1 MSNFNRRQF
10 LGAAGAGVLA
20 VGFSLTGEANAA
32 QLPPAKSVA
41 KDALDSWL
49 TIDKNN
55 RIKVYVGKVDL
66 GTGTKTALSQI
77 AADELDVAFHRI
89 EMIMGDTATTPD
101 QWITGAA
108 ITISQG
114 GSELRIAAANARAA
128 LLQRAA
134 QQWGVPA
141 SELVVND
148 GVIAHEA
155 SRRTATYGS
164 LIGQGFELKVDPKI
178 AVKKHTDY

>member
-20 VGFSLTGEANAA
+20 VGFSLSGEAHAA
-32 QLPPAKSVA
+32 KLAAPKSVA

-55 RIKVYVGKVDL
+55 RITLYVGKVDL

-77 AADELDVAFHRI
+77 AADELDVSFSRI
-89 EMIMGDTATTPD
+89 DMVMGDTATTPD

-114 GSELRIAAANARAA
+114 GSELRIAAANARQA
-128 LLQRAA
+128 LLQRAS
-134 QQWGVPA
+134 QQWGVM
-141 SELVVND
+141 
-148 GVIAHEA
+148 
-155 SRRTATYGS
+155 
-164 LIGQGFELKVDPKI
+164 
-178 AVKKHTDY
+178 